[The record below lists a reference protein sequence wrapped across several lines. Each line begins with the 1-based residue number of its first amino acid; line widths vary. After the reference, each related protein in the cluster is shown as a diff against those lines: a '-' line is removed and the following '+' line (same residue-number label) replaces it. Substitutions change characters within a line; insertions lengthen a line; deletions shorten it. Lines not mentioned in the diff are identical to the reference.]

1 MESPRKE
8 YWSGLPFPTLGD
20 LPDPGVKPASPV
32 SPADSLLL
40 SRWGSMRGRMYPV
53 LSHEEEMK
61 QGSRGRRLVRGY
73 LTLRGIED
81 VTFQPRLESQDK

>member
-1 MESPRKE
+1 M
-8 YWSGLPFPTLGD
+8 
-20 LPDPGVKPASPV
+20 
-32 SPADSLLL
+32 
-40 SRWGSMRGRMYPV
+40 
-53 LSHEEEMK
+53 SHEEEMK